1 MQYFRCWPRDRIR
14 VRFSV
19 KSALLIGFMYWDEA
33 KVYLMV
39 RIILGTRLDLR
50 FHTP

>member
-1 MQYFRCWPRDRIR
+1 MQYFRCGPGNRIR
-14 VRFSV
+14 DRFSV
-19 KSALLIGFMYWDEA
+19 KSAVLIGFMYLDEA
-33 KVYLMV
+33 KVQLIV

>member
-1 MQYFRCWPRDRIR
+1 M
-14 VRFSV
+14 S
-19 KSALLIGFMYWDEA
+19 SLLFLLGLCTGWDEA